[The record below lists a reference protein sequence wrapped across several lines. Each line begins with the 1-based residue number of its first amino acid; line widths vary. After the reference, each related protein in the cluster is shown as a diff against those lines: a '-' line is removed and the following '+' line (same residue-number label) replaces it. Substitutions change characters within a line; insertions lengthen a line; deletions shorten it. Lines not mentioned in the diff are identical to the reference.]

1 MTFTL
6 PHSKPKYDVWRQVNC
21 VGWGSPLKK
30 KQACQRQGSVK
41 TSDFLSTMQQW
52 NSTKTLKYL
61 VVVFDPVAAV
71 GGKQEENE
79 RRPKSGATSAT
90 TWHQVQGPPWLLCDF
105 FLDFFSPTF
114 LCLAESSKTVLIPF
128 VKVWEEAEEWQQ
140 LGVGRQLAA
149 VAFVRRPF
157 SLQLDLQLE
166 PTSTATSSP
175 RSSNSN
181 TRLCTRPSWP
191 PCPTMAYSG
200 PVIDVRVG
208 LNNSRLFPFSS
219 TTRCVSAEGHWF

>member
-1 MTFTL
+1 M
-6 PHSKPKYDVWRQVNC
+6 
-21 VGWGSPLKK
+21 
-30 KQACQRQGSVK
+30 
-41 TSDFLSTMQQW
+41 
-52 NSTKTLKYL
+52 
-61 VVVFDPVAAV
+61 AAV

-166 PTSTATSSP
+166 PASTATSSP

-208 LNNSRLFPFSS
+208 FEQWSFPFPPPIAVSQLKVTGFKLVGSS
-219 TTRCVSAEGHWF
+219 TLSENLPAKKPITDGGSTATHSESKVDLTDGRTDRSYLES